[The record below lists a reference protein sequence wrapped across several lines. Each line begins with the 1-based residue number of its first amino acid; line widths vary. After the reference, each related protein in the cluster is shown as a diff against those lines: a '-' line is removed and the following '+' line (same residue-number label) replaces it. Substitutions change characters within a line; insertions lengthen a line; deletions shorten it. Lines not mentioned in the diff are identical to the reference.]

1 MTSLRNNYEA
11 IKALL
16 NYGYL
21 DVMFERVQFKRINHP
36 NELLGETWQRLTNY
50 QVIYDVDPEQ
60 LKSKEDIEKEYQ
72 GLDPDDIKRIQ
83 ESKKQ
88 N

>member
-1 MTSLRNNYEA
+1 
-11 IKALL
+11 
-16 NYGYL
+16 
-21 DVMFERVQFKRINHP
+21 MFERVQFKRINHP